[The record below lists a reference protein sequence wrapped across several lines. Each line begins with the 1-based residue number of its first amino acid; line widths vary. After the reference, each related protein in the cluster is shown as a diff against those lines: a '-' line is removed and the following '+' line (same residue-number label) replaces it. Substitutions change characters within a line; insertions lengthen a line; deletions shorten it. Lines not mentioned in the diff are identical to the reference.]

1 MSCPTFAAQR
11 LDVAAIAKVGGSA
24 SSDPVRDVINNLNT
38 DGFDSLRRR
47 VEDVLL
53 AELARRHRAGG
64 GPRGRSTSG
73 IQGTEDGLRWP
84 VTPRA

>member
-11 LDVAAIAKVGGSA
+11 VDVAAIAKVASA

-64 GPRGRSTSG
+64 GPRSRSALDP
-73 IQGTEDGLRWP
+73 GTEDGLRWP